1 MVEQCC
7 DRSKQCRN
15 NVATLCCAKNCRCN
29 PFERVDCNCLEQF
42 SQLSRVPLTS
52 IVHVRNHL
60 ISNTRLR
67 KNIFLKSTK
76 ELLTDS
82 GALIKTLVL
91 PICHWSGSILTA
103 CNRCST
109 PLLTS
114 PAHRGHVSFVRMAY
128 LQRDV
133 TIYCQDLF
141 HYSYDDNISTQDFMH
156 DSCTCWKSML
166 AWIECLMAHI
176 SDFAPLQRS
185 ALFASRFVSLFHPVF
200 TLGTRVF
207 FSSCVAGCFGVGRRP
222 MSLSGEVVTKTA
234 NCAGSSKQIEIF
246 RKITIFFIYTCFDV
260 AQVSHILQTCL
271 TRKNFS

>member
-7 DRSKQCRN
+7 NYSKQRRN

-29 PFERVDCNCLEQF
+29 PLQRGDCNCLEQL
-42 SQLSRVPLTS
+42 SQLCRVPLTS
-52 IVHVRNHL
+52 IVHVRYHL
-60 ISNTRLR
+60 ISNMRLR
-67 KNIFLKSTK
+67 KNIFHKSTK

-103 CNRCST
+103 RIRCST

-133 TIYCQDLF
+133 TIYRWDLF

-166 AWIECLMAHI
+166 AWIECLMAHS
-176 SDFAPLQRS
+176 SDFAPLQPTARLPS
-185 ALFASRFVSLFHPVF
+185 LADLFCCF
-200 TLGTRVF
+200 TQFLPWVPGFF
-207 FSSCVAGCFGVGRRP
+207 FSWVAGFFGVGRGP
-222 MSLSGEVVTKTA
+222 MSIEARPWPKPETA
-234 NCAGSSKQIEIF
+234 QEAVN
-246 RKITIFFIYTCFDV
+246 
-260 AQVSHILQTCL
+260 
-271 TRKNFS
+271 